1 VNDATC
7 GQGTALVEILY
18 SPACPQ
24 NAYFVAC
31 VRRWLASYAEQ
42 GRTEIR
48 ELRTDRD
55 TRRACEL
62 LRVADLSQLKG
73 NVFIEVFVNG
83 QSVSRV
89 PLHPDEVRNGVREA
103 LGLPP
108 LPASAPRAWWDKPQV
123 PDRSAAR
130 ENLRYLPLTRD
141 LAGKSLQLCLCR
153 HPASGMTPEQFRQ
166 PGRDLKSELWEPAF
180 ALQPVLGVLALDDEL
195 PAGMIEVYPRRLAR
209 LAGFVTGEEHDDD
222 SVLTVT
228 CIEVA
233 GGYPR
238 VELIDRLMDN
248 LLRALAETETSFRW
262 LEGNGVYGWID
273 GTNPYWVFEKHGF
286 ARVQEI
292 VPGRRV
298 LMRRPISTSA
308 LA

>member
-1 VNDATC
+1 MNSATC
-7 GQGTALVEILY
+7 CQDQALVEILH

-24 NAYFVAC
+24 NAYFVAS
-31 VRRWLASYAEQ
+31 VRQWLESYSERNQ
-42 GRTEIR
+42 IQIR

-55 TRRACEL
+55 TQRACEL
-62 LRVADLSQLKG
+62 LRVGNLSQLTS

-83 QSVSRV
+83 QPVSKV

-103 LGLPP
+103 LGLPA
-108 LPASAPRAWWDKPQV
+108 LPPSAPRAWWDKTQA
-123 PDRSAAR
+123 PDCSAAL
-130 ENLRYLPLTRD
+130 ESLRYAPLTRD
-141 LAGKSLQLCLCR
+141 LAGKSLELCLCR
-153 HPASGMTPEQFRQ
+153 HPAGGMPPERFRQ
-166 PGRDLKSELWEPAF
+166 PGSDLKAELWEPAF
-180 ALQPVLGVLALDDEL
+180 AVQPVLGMLALDDEL
-195 PAGMIEVYPRRLAR
+195 PAGLIEIYPRRLAR

-222 SVLTVT
+222 AVLTVT

-238 VELIDRLMDN
+238 VELIDRLMGN

-286 ARVQEI
+286 TRVREI

-298 LMRRPISTSA
+298 LMCRRIGA